1 LGANLLKYIKQIFII
16 LLFSLWGE
24 LLAKVLPLPI
34 PAAIYGFILL
44 TLALFLGV
52 VREEDISQTANFLIS
67 GMGILFVAPAV
78 NILSFYGIIA
88 PAVVP
93 IVIIVVVSTFLVFG
107 VSGLVSQAFIQKEDK
122 KND

>member
-1 LGANLLKYIKQIFII
+1 MKYIKQILII
-16 LLFSLWGE
+16 LLFSLLGE
-24 LLAKVLPLPI
+24 LLAKLLPLPI
-34 PAAIYGFILL
+34 PAAIYGFVLL

-52 VREEDISQTANFLIS
+52 VREEDINQTANFLIS

-93 IVIIVVVSTFLVFG
+93 IVVIVVVSTFLVFG

>member
-1 LGANLLKYIKQIFII
+1 MKYIKQILII

-24 LLAKVLPLPI
+24 LLAKILPLPI

-44 TLALFLGV
+44 TLALFFGV

-93 IVIIVVVSTFLVFG
+93 IVVIVAISTFLVFG